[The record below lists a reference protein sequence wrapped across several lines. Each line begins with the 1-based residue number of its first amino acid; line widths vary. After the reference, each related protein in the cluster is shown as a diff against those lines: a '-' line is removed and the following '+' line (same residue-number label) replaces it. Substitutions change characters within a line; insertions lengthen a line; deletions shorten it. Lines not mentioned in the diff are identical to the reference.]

1 MSHRMSGEAVCDVSS
16 CRWRSA
22 VAVEGGQAEFR
33 EKVVRVVDLHR
44 RSAHPWLF
52 ASFASFAEIY
62 GLQLWACSWCGAAVA
77 NTEAHGRWHETA
89 QV

>member
-1 MSHRMSGEAVCDVSS
+1 MSHRMSGEAVCDLPS

-22 VAVEGGQAEFR
+22 VEVEGGQTEFR
-33 EKVVRVVDLHR
+33 EKVGRVVDVHR

-52 ASFASFAEIY
+52 ASFAEID
-62 GLQLWACSWCGAAVA
+62 GLPLWACSWCGAAVA
-77 NTEAHGRWHETA
+77 DTDAHGGWHKAE